1 MDPQVQYT
9 TEAFK
14 VYGELSNTLN
24 GQKDCSNQEYASQ
37 IQQAL
42 SEIKALSITV
52 D

>member
-1 MDPQVQYT
+1 MLQVQYT
-9 TEAFK
+9 TQAYK

-24 GQKDCSNQEYASQ
+24 GQKDCSNQEFAIN

-42 SEIKALSITV
+42 SDVKALSITV